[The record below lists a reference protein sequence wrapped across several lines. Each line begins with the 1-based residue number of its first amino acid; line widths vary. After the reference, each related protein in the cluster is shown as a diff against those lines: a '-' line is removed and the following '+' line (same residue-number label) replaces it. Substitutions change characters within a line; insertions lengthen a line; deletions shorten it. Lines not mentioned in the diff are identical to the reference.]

1 MNEKLIHPV
10 DEKYISF
17 LSDESKQE
25 GFADTISFPSSPE
38 ELLQIIASPLPAPIT
53 FQGAN
58 TGVEGGSVP
67 QGGSIINFSRMNHIR
82 EIQKL
87 SDTEGYALS
96 LIHI

>member
-38 ELLQIIASPLPAPIT
+38 ELLQIIRL
-53 FQGAN
+53 
-58 TGVEGGSVP
+58 
-67 QGGSIINFSRMNHIR
+67 
-82 EIQKL
+82 L
-87 SDTEGYALS
+87 
-96 LIHI
+96 